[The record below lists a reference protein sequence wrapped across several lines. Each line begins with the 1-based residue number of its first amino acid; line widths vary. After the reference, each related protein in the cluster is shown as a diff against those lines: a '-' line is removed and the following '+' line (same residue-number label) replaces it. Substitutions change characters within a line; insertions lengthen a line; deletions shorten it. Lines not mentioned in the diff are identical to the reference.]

1 MIGPLSYI
9 GGKNR
14 LANRI
19 ISLLPEHITY
29 VEPFAG
35 GAQVLF
41 HKSPS
46 NVEVLN
52 DLDFDV
58 VNFFRVCQ
66 WHYEELVRYLR
77 YCLASRRLHEL
88 HVKTDPTTLTD
99 IQRAGRFFYLQ
110 KNSFGGL
117 VVKQKFHY
125 GVIQHPNYNLERIPE
140 IIEQTHR
147 RLARVQIESLPYQ
160 QILEKY
166 DRPTTLFYADPPY
179 WERKLY
185 RHNFTEQDFIELE
198 RRLGRIGGKFLLS
211 LDDHPEVR
219 KLFRNWHL
227 LPIELAY
234 TAQRKTGKRYAEL
247 LISNFEPT
255 EKLRPET
262 PALRAKR
269 EWKSG
274 IPLPAATPETA
285 TNS

>member
-1 MIGPLSYI
+1 MVGPLSYI

-14 LANRI
+14 LAKKI
-19 ISLLPEHITY
+19 ISILPEHITY

-66 WHYEELVRYLR
+66 WHYEEFVRYLR
-77 YCLASRRLHEL
+77 FCLASRKLHDL
-88 HVKTDPTTLTD
+88 HLATNPATLTD

-117 VVKQKFHY
+117 ILKQKFHY
-125 GVIQHPNYNLERIPE
+125 GVTQPSNYNPERIPE

-147 RLARVQIESLPYQ
+147 RLARVQIESLPYDQ
-160 QILEKY
+160 VMEKY
-166 DRPTTLFYADPPY
+166 DRPTTLFYLDPPY

-185 RHNFTEQDFIELE
+185 KFNFSESDFHNLE
-198 RRLGRIGGKFLLS
+198 ARMQEIKGKCILS
-211 LDDHPEVR
+211 LDDRPEVR
-219 KLFRNWHL
+219 ELFGRFRL
-227 LPIELAY
+227 EPIELKY
-234 TAQRKTGKRYAEL
+234 TAKRNTKPLHKEL
-247 LISNFEPT
+247 LILNFDP
-255 EKLRPET
+255 
-262 PALRAKR
+262 
-269 EWKSG
+269 
-274 IPLPAATPETA
+274 
-285 TNS
+285 

>member
-66 WHYEELVRYLR
+66 WHYDELVRYLR
-77 YCLASRRLHEL
+77 FCLASRTLHEL
-88 HVKTDPTTLTD
+88 HVKSNPDTLTD
-99 IQRAGRFFYLQ
+99 IQRAGRFYYLQ

-117 VVKQKFHY
+117 ILKQKFHY
-125 GVIQHPNYNLERIPE
+125 GVTQPSNYNLDRIPE
-140 IIEQTHR
+140 VIEQTHN
-147 RLARVQIESLPYQ
+147 RLARVQIESLPYETV
-160 QILEKY
+160 LEKY
-166 DRPTTLFYADPPY
+166 DRPTTVFYLDPPY

-185 RHNFTEQDFIELE
+185 KFNFAEADFIAMEQ
-198 RRLGRIGGKFLLS
+198 RLRKLTGKFILS
-211 LDDHPEVR
+211 LDDHPKVR
-219 KLFRNWHL
+219 EIFQSFRIQRTEIH
-227 LPIELAY
+227 Y
-234 TAQRKTGKRYAEL
+234 TAQQKVGKRFGEL
-247 LISNFEPT
+247 LIM
-255 EKLRPET
+255 
-262 PALRAKR
+262 
-269 EWKSG
+269 
-274 IPLPAATPETA
+274 
-285 TNS
+285 